1 MILFLPEARGM
12 CFLVR
17 CFLTSLPLIVSLSSL
32 CLQSSVPRTALV
44 SESKQLFAPAHLW
57 ASSLK
62 QHDSWAGSRP
72 LGDVAYHSTNR
83 QGGGK
88 WNSWT
93 SLYTEKLKGALVSSC
108 SVLTCL
114 FPSFAY
120 TIRSLRGSRAL
131 LPSRRQEHKLSL
143 IWPWLHTERSM
154 TLLTEG
160 FLHAV
165 WEAALISLGCSRCY
179 SSLVLT
185 LSKLYDT
192 QGPVKPKIKG
202 FPLSL
207 IANKRQMK
215 HLV

>member
-1 MILFLPEARGM
+1 
-12 CFLVR
+12 
-17 CFLTSLPLIVSLSSL
+17 VSLSSL

-83 QGGGK
+83 VVESGIPEHLCTLKSWKVPLSPVALSSPAYFHLSHTQFGVSEGAELCFPPEGK
-88 WNSWT
+88 ST
-93 SLYTEKLKGALVSSC
+93 S
-108 SVLTCL
+108 
-114 FPSFAY
+114 
-120 TIRSLRGSRAL
+120 SLWSDPGY
-131 LPSRRQEHKLSL
+131 
-143 IWPWLHTERSM
+143 TERSM

>member
-1 MILFLPEARGM
+1 M
-12 CFLVR
+12 
-17 CFLTSLPLIVSLSSL
+17 SLSSL

-93 SLYTEKLKGALVSSC
+93 SLYTEKLKGAFVSSC

-143 IWPWLHTERSM
+143 IWPWLHREKYDLAYRGFPACCLGGSSNFSWM
-154 TLLTEG
+154 LQILLQPCPYT
-160 FLHAV
+160 
-165 WEAALISLGCSRCY
+165 
-179 SSLVLT
+179 
-185 LSKLYDT
+185 KLYDT
-192 QGPVKPKIKG
+192 QGPIKPKIKG

>member
-83 QGGGK
+83 VVESGIPEHLCTLKSWKVPLSPVALSSPAYFHLSHTQFGVSEGAELCFPPEGK
-88 WNSWT
+88 ST
-93 SLYTEKLKGALVSSC
+93 
-108 SVLTCL
+108 
-114 FPSFAY
+114 
-120 TIRSLRGSRAL
+120 
-131 LPSRRQEHKLSL
+131 
-143 IWPWLHTERSM
+143 
-154 TLLTEG
+154 
-160 FLHAV
+160 
-165 WEAALISLGCSRCY
+165 
-179 SSLVLT
+179 SSLWSDPGYTQREVWPCLQRVSCM
-185 LSKLYDT
+185 LS
-192 QGPVKPKIKG
+192 G
-202 FPLSL
+202 
-207 IANKRQMK
+207 RQ
-215 HLV
+215 L